1 MTKQR
6 EVILRIIQ
14 SSGQHLTAEQ
24 IFLAAKQELPSLAIG
39 TVYNNLNALCAD
51 GTITRVQISRQPDY
65 FDRAPIERLHHHMV
79 CDLCGKIEDLKLDDL
94 QSSLQKR
101 CGAKINSV
109 ELTVHC
115 TCDECLR
122 GRQTP

>member
-51 GTITRVQISRQPDY
+51 GTITRVQISRQPDH

-79 CDLCGKIEDLKLDDL
+79 CDRCGRIEDLKLDDL
-94 QSSLQKR
+94 QSYLQKH

-122 GRQTP
+122 GQQNP

>member
-6 EVILRIIQ
+6 ELILRIIQ
-14 SSGQHLTAEQ
+14 SSDRHMTAEQ
-24 IFLAAKQELPSLAIG
+24 IFMEAKQELPSIAVG

-51 GTITRVQISRQPDY
+51 GTITRVQISRQPDR

-79 CDLCGKIEDLKLDDL
+79 CDRCGRIDDLKLDDL
-94 QSSLQKR
+94 TQYLKR
-101 CGAKINSV
+101 HCSAQINSV

-115 TCDECLR
+115 TCAACL
-122 GRQTP
+122 GAH

>member
-39 TVYNNLNALCAD
+39 TVYNNLNALCAE
-51 GTITRVQISRQPDY
+51 GTITRVQISRQPDH

-79 CDLCGKIEDLKLDDL
+79 CDRCGRIEDLKLDDL
-94 QSSLQKR
+94 TGYLQR
-101 CGAKINSV
+101 HCGARINSV

-115 TCDECLR
+115 TCNDCLN
-122 GRQTP
+122 RQ